1 MSRDHAVSL
10 PDRLSK
16 PGRLA
21 LPAVLV
27 VLLVLS
33 AVALSTGR
41 EAFGVVGVVAL
52 AVLSLS
58 YGAVFRPEEVV

>member
-1 MSRDHAVSL
+1 MSRDYAVSL
-10 PDRLSK
+10 PDRLSE

-21 LPAVLV
+21 LPAALV

-41 EAFGVVGVVAL
+41 ETFGVVGVIAL
-52 AVLSLS
+52 AVLSLF